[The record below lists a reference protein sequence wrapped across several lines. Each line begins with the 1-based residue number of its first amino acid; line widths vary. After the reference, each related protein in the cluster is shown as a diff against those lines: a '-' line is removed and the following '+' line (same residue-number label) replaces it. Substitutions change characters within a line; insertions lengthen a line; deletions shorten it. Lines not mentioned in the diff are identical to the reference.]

1 MSLLHGIS
9 LNKGVFVLSIILL
22 FLYPYFFFEHNI
34 VPDIMIINGI
44 PMPST
49 IGNAS
54 AIALNI
60 LLLFLCLYGVAPS
73 LAIFR

>member
-9 LNKGVFVLSIILL
+9 LNKGVLALSIILL
-22 FLYPYFFFEHNI
+22 FLYPYFFFLCNI
-34 VPDIMIINGI
+34 DLNIMTISGI

-60 LLLFLCLYGVAPS
+60 LLLFLCLYYYDS
-73 LAIFR
+73 